1 MNFNNL
7 LYTDQAQTSST
18 EQLTPD
24 AMSLKRALQ
33 GALQMW
39 GICISEELKPGG
51 QTEVNTLGS
60 SPRSVANQ
68 LMMEMTTELW
78 PQLLCVTSS
87 QGTCPYRC
95 HVTVQKNVCSNKP
108 KLPLLHEESWLFFH
122 YHIGWHKNIPT
133 FKTFTAEEG
142 FTCSSISQ
150 SVLSTTSPCTENAPW
165 KGMPNPKPLKTI
177 HFQLQNAFLMA
188 NRQEDK

>member
-1 MNFNNL
+1 MNFDNL
-7 LYTDQAQTSST
+7 LYTGQAQPSSI

-39 GICISEELKPGG
+39 GICVSEELKPGG

-60 SPRSVANQ
+60 SPRSVTNQ
-68 LMMEMTTELW
+68 LMMENDNWALASAS
-78 PQLLCVTSS
+78 LCDKFSGHMS
-87 QGTCPYRC
+87 LPLSCDGSE
-95 HVTVQKNVCSNKP
+95 NVCSNKP
-108 KLPLLHEESWLFFH
+108 KLPLLHEETWLFF
-122 YHIGWHKNIPT
+122 YYNTGWHKNIST
-133 FKTFTAEEG
+133 LKAFTDEEG
-142 FTCSSISQ
+142 FTCSSIFR
-150 SVLSTTSPCTENAPW
+150 SVLSTTSPCTENALW

-188 NRQEDK
+188 SRQEDK